1 MKIEIEPSQSLS
13 VERKVKMHE
22 AREGIIDRLAR
33 DLPTNI
39 DLERFLTVV
48 VSEIGR
54 MLEADRCDVLQLS
67 EGKELQISHEW
78 RKDKKIPSSRG
89 TTIPIDV
96 QKIAERFDIS
106 KPIRINDTS
115 KSKDSTL
122 KFFAKALET
131 RSLLIIP
138 ISLNGKVLGLLGL
151 HDTHAP

>member
-1 MKIEIEPSQSLS
+1 M
-13 VERKVKMHE
+13 MNE
-22 AREGIIDRLAR
+22 ARQAIIDRLAR

-54 MLEADRCDVLQLS
+54 MLEAERCDVLHLS
-67 EGKELQISHEW
+67 EGTELQISHEW
-78 RKDKKIPSSRG
+78 RKEKSIPSSRG

-115 KSKDSTL
+115 K
-122 KFFAKALET
+122 
-131 RSLLIIP
+131 
-138 ISLNGKVLGLLGL
+138 
-151 HDTHAP
+151 